1 MFNIANSVL
10 AHKALPQKALVTK
23 ALAAKTL
30 GMLSVAFALTGCI
43 STSAGSA
50 GTYATPTGNAP
61 VINNETPY
69 SSALRCVATRIHND
83 AQTLR
88 IAVGN
93 IRDYT
98 GKEEA
103 DGSGRKITQGAAL
116 MAMSALGKAGVPL
129 VERYDTAITELE
141 LKYTNNKLI
150 GDGTSANTDGQ
161 SEGSS
166 DYRKIFAGEIRGSD
180 YYLVGGITEL
190 NFNIR
195 SGGVDGAVS
204 SPDAMGWGVS
214 AGGKI
219 YVMNIG
225 LDLRLVNS
233 RTLEVVDFV
242 SYQKQIVGHEVSAG
256 VFDFLGGNL
265 FQVGAGESA
274 QEPLQLA
281 VRSVLERAVLKMLV
295 PLYHVNPTDCGS
307 RIAGNKSDPMGT
319 IDYRQSNPSGA
330 VPSAAPVRS
339 ANAAAP
345 YLQTSSAQPYSQV
358 PQQQTAPAPVRSADT
373 SPYGYYADVDNS
385 GLRGNVN

>member
-1 MFNIANSVL
+1 MFATVLTNL
-10 AHKALPQKALVTK
+10 AHRGLPKR
-23 ALAAKTL
+23 TL
-30 GMLSVAFALTGCI
+30 GALSVAFALTGCI
-43 STSAGSA
+43 SPSAGSS
-50 GTYATPTGNAP
+50 GQYTKPIGDAP

-69 SSALRCVATRIHND
+69 STALRCLATRIPED
-83 AQTLR
+83 QGSIR

-103 DGSGRKITQGAAL
+103 DGSGRKLTQGASL

-129 VERYDTAITELE
+129 VERYDTSVTELE

-150 GDGTSANTDGQ
+150 GDAQQG
-161 SEGSS
+161 
-166 DYRKIFAGEIRGSD
+166 DYRKIYAGEIRGSD

-195 SGGVDGAVS
+195 SGGVDGSVAS
-204 SPDAMGWGVS
+204 TADQGWGAS

-256 VFDFLGGNL
+256 VFDFLGGKL
-265 FQVGAGESA
+265 FQLGAGESA
-274 QEPLQLA
+274 MEPLQLA
-281 VRSVLERAVLKMLV
+281 VRSVIERAVLKMLV
-295 PLYHVNPTDCGS
+295 PLYHVNPSDCARFGDK
-307 RIAGNKSDPMGT
+307 GDPMGA
-319 IDYRQSNPSGA
+319 IDYRQTNPGA
-330 VPSAAPVRS
+330 ADRPSSVREREADQAPAAPVDNKKP
-339 ANAAAP
+339 AHVADEP
-345 YLQTSSAQPYSQV
+345 YAYYSEI
-358 PQQQTAPAPVRSADT
+358 
-373 SPYGYYADVDNS
+373 DNS
-385 GLRGNVN
+385 GLRGQVN

>member
-1 MFNIANSVL
+1 MFNIAKSLL
-10 AHKALPQKALVTK
+10 ARKALPTK
-23 ALAAKTL
+23 ALGA
-30 GMLSVAFALTGCI
+30 LSVAFALTGCM
-43 STSAGSA
+43 SANAGSD
-50 GTYATPTGNAP
+50 GRYATPMGNAP

-69 SSALRCVATRIHND
+69 STALRCVATHIHSND
-83 AQTLR
+83 ATMR

-150 GDGTSANTDGQ
+150 GDGQSSSD
-161 SEGSS
+161 SEGAS

-195 SGGVDGAVS
+195 SGGVDASVS
-204 SPDAMGWGVS
+204 SSDAMGWGAS

-265 FQVGAGESA
+265 FQIGAGASA

-281 VRSVLERAVLKMLV
+281 VRSVIERAVLKMLV

-307 RIAGNKSDPMGT
+307 RIAGKGDPMGQ
-319 IDYRQSNPSGA
+319 IDYRQSNPSA
-330 VPSAAPVRS
+330 RQAPAHEAYAAP
-339 ANAAAP
+339 APAYTPAPQAQAQPQPTYTAKADAAP
-345 YLQTSSAQPYSQV
+345 YAYYS
-358 PQQQTAPAPVRSADT
+358 DI
-373 SPYGYYADVDNS
+373 DNS
-385 GLRGNVN
+385 GLRGGVN

>member
-1 MFNIANSVL
+1 MFNIAKTIL
-10 AHKALPQKALVTK
+10 AHKALPT
-23 ALAAKTL
+23 KTL
-30 GMLSVAFALTGCI
+30 GILSVAFALTGCM
-43 STSAGSA
+43 STNAGSD
-50 GTYATPTGNAP
+50 GRYASPMGNAP

-69 SSALRCVATRIHND
+69 STALRCVATRLTTN
-83 AQTLR
+83 ATTMR

-150 GDGTSANTDGQ
+150 GNGQ
-161 SEGSS
+161 SDDEGAN

-195 SGGVDGAVS
+195 SGGIDASVS
-204 SPDAMGWGVS
+204 SSDAMGWGAS

-265 FQVGAGESA
+265 FQLGAGASA

-281 VRSVLERAVLKMLV
+281 VRSVIERAVLKMLV
-295 PLYHVNPTDCGS
+295 PLYHVNPSDCGS
-307 RIAGNKSDPMGT
+307 RIAGKSDPMGQ
-319 IDYRQSNPSGA
+319 IDYRQSNPSA
-330 VPSAAPVRS
+330 RQTTTEPTREAYSAPARQYTQQTQPTRTVK
-339 ANAAAP
+339 ADPAP
-345 YLQTSSAQPYSQV
+345 YAYYSE
-358 PQQQTAPAPVRSADT
+358 
-373 SPYGYYADVDNS
+373 VDNS
-385 GLRGNVN
+385 GLRGGVN

>member
-1 MFNIANSVL
+1 MFNIAKSIMTY
-10 AHKALPQKALVTK
+10 KALPI
-23 ALAAKTL
+23 KTL
-30 GMLSVAFALTGCI
+30 GALSVAFALTGCI
-43 STSAGSA
+43 SPSAGSD
-50 GTYATPTGNAP
+50 GRYATPMGNAP

-69 SSALRCVATRIHND
+69 SSALRCVATHINTNE
-83 AQTLR
+83 QTRR

-103 DGSGRKITQGAAL
+103 DGSGRKLTQGAAL
-116 MAMSALGKAGVPL
+116 MAMSALGKAGVPM

-150 GDGTSANTDGQ
+150 GDGRDNTQDG
-161 SEGSS
+161 GS

-180 YYLVGGITEL
+180 FYLVGGITEL

-195 SGGVDGAVS
+195 SGGVDASVAS
-204 SPDAMGWGVS
+204 SSAQGWGAS
-214 AGGKI
+214 FGGKL

-242 SYQKQIVGHEVSAG
+242 SYQKQIIGHEVSAG

-265 FQVGAGESA
+265 FQIGAGESA

-281 VRSVLERAVLKMLV
+281 VRSVIERAVLKMLV

-307 RIAGNKSDPMGT
+307 QISGKGDPMGK
-319 IDYRQSNPSGA
+319 IDYRQANPSGA
-330 VPSAAPVRS
+330 RTPLRQASAPQAPTRQAYAEPATTAPVAQVQPARS
-339 ANAAAP
+339 TQPAKTRNTP
-345 YLQTSSAQPYSQV
+345 YAYYS
-358 PQQQTAPAPVRSADT
+358 
-373 SPYGYYADVDNS
+373 DNS
-385 GLRGNVN
+385 GLRGGVN

>member
-1 MFNIANSVL
+1 M
-10 AHKALPQKALVTK
+10 
-23 ALAAKTL
+23 
-30 GMLSVAFALTGCI
+30 TGCI

-69 SSALRCVATRIHND
+69 SSALRCVATRIHNNE
-83 AQTLR
+83 QTLR

-103 DGSGRKITQGAAL
+103 DGSGRKLTQGAAL
-116 MAMSALGKAGVPL
+116 MAMSALGKAGVPM

-150 GDGTSANTDGQ
+150 GDGGQSDGNGQSDGQ
-161 SEGSS
+161 SGGSS
-166 DYRKIFAGEIRGSD
+166 DYRKIYAGEIRGSD

-195 SGGVDGAVS
+195 SGGVDGAAS

-214 AGGKI
+214 AGGKV

-265 FQVGAGESA
+265 FQIGAGESA

-319 IDYRQSNPSGA
+319 IDYRQSNPSGTVSPA
-330 VPSAAPVRS
+330 TPNRAAEVVAP
-339 ANAAAP
+339 APAP
-345 YLQTSSAQPYSQV
+345 YSQTTAAQPYSQV
-358 PQQQTAPAPVRSADT
+358 PQQAAPVAASAPAPVRAADT
-373 SPYGYYADVDNS
+373 SAYGYYADVDNS

>member
-1 MFNIANSVL
+1 MFNIAKSIL
-10 AHKALPQKALVTK
+10 SYKALP
-23 ALAAKTL
+23 AKTL
-30 GMLSVAFALTGCI
+30 GALSVAFALTGCI
-43 STSAGSA
+43 SPSAGSD
-50 GTYATPTGNAP
+50 GRYTSPMGNAP

-69 SSALRCVATRIHND
+69 STALRCVATRINNND
-83 AQTLR
+83 QTLR

-103 DGSGRKITQGAAL
+103 DGSGRKLTQGAAL
-116 MAMSALGKAGVPL
+116 MAMSALGKAGVPM

-150 GDGTSANTDGQ
+150 GDGRDNAQDG
-161 SEGSS
+161 GS

-180 YYLVGGITEL
+180 FYLVGGITEL

-195 SGGVDGAVS
+195 SGGVDASVAS
-204 SPDAMGWGVS
+204 SSAQGWGAS
-214 AGGKI
+214 LGGKL

-265 FQVGAGESA
+265 FQIGAGESA

-281 VRSVLERAVLKMLV
+281 VRSVIERAVLKMLV

-307 RIAGNKSDPMGT
+307 RISGKGDPMGK

-330 VPSAAPVRS
+330 RTPARQAYAEPTTTAPV
-339 ANAAAP
+339 A
-345 YLQTSSAQPYSQV
+345 QAQPIRSTQPTKANNTPYAYYS
-358 PQQQTAPAPVRSADT
+358 DI
-373 SPYGYYADVDNS
+373 DNG
-385 GLRGNVN
+385 GLRGGVN

>member
-1 MFNIANSVL
+1 MFNS
-10 AHKALPQKALVTK
+10 
-23 ALAAKTL
+23 AKTKLSNTKLPLRTL
-30 GMLSVAFALTGCI
+30 GALSVAFALTGCI
-43 STSAGSA
+43 SPSAGSDGRYTA
-50 GTYATPTGNAP
+50 PMGNAP

-69 SSALRCVATRIHND
+69 SSALRCIATHVN
-83 AQTLR
+83 ANEQTMR

-103 DGSGRKITQGAAL
+103 DGSGRKLTQGASL

-129 VERYDTAITELE
+129 VERYDTSITELE

-150 GDGTSANTDGQ
+150 GDGRTGDQQ
-161 SEGSS
+161 SG

-180 YYLVGGITEL
+180 FYLVGGITEL

-195 SGGVDGAVS
+195 SGGIDASVAS
-204 SPDAMGWGVS
+204 SSTTGWGAS
-214 AGGKI
+214 AGGKL

-265 FQVGAGESA
+265 FEIGAGESA
-274 QEPLQLA
+274 QEPIQLA
-281 VRSVLERAVLKMLV
+281 VRSVIERAVLKMLV
-295 PLYHVNPTDCGS
+295 PLTHVRPTDCD
-307 RIAGNKSDPMGT
+307 RFAGNNNDPMGK
-319 IDYRQSNPSGA
+319 IDYRQSNPDGA
-330 VPSAAPVRS
+330 RMPPVATRTADATPRTAAKVD
-339 ANAAAP
+339 NAP
-345 YLQTSSAQPYSQV
+345 YAYYS
-358 PQQQTAPAPVRSADT
+358 DI
-373 SPYGYYADVDNS
+373 DNS
-385 GLRGNVN
+385 GLRGSAN

>member
-1 MFNIANSVL
+1 MFNIAKAVL
-10 AHKALPQKALVTK
+10 AHKALPT
-23 ALAAKTL
+23 KTL

-43 STSAGSA
+43 SASAGSDGRYTA
-50 GTYATPTGNAP
+50 PTGNAP

-69 SSALRCVATRIHND
+69 SSALRCISTRIHND
-83 AQTLR
+83 SQTLR

-93 IRDYT
+93 IKDYT

-103 DGSGRKITQGAAL
+103 DGSGRKLTQGAAL

-150 GDGTSANTDGQ
+150 GDGAQTNADG
-161 SEGSS
+161 SNEGTS

-265 FQVGAGESA
+265 FQIGAGESA

-281 VRSVLERAVLKMLV
+281 VRAVLERAVLKMLV
-295 PLYHVNPTDCGS
+295 PLYHVNPSDCGS
-307 RIAGNKSDPMGT
+307 KIAGSKSDPMGT

-330 VPSAAPVRS
+330 VSPATPSRSAYAAP
-339 ANAAAP
+339 AAQQ
-345 YLQTSSAQPYSQV
+345 QTYAQPYSQV
-358 PQQQTAPAPVRSADT
+358 APQAAAPAPAYQAAPVKAADT
-373 SPYGYYADVDNS
+373 SPYSYYSEVDNS

>member
-1 MFNIANSVL
+1 MFTNAKSILTNRS
-10 AHKALPQKALVTK
+10 LPKR
-23 ALAAKTL
+23 TL
-30 GMLSVAFALTGCI
+30 GALSIAFALTGCI
-43 STSAGSA
+43 SANAGSD
-50 GTYATPTGNAP
+50 GRYTTPIGDAP

-69 SSALRCVATRIHND
+69 SNALRCIATHVD
-83 AQTLR
+83 TGAQTMR

-103 DGSGRKITQGAAL
+103 DGSGRKITQGASL

-129 VERYDTAITELE
+129 VERYDTSVTELE
-141 LKYTNNKLI
+141 LKYANNKLI
-150 GDGTSANTDGQ
+150 GDAQPDG
-161 SEGSS
+161 

-195 SGGVDGAVS
+195 SGGVSASVAS
-204 SPDAMGWGVS
+204 QSATGWGAS
-214 AGGKI
+214 AAGNV

-242 SYQKQIVGHEVSAG
+242 SYQKQIVGHEVKAG

-265 FQVGAGESA
+265 FDVGAGESA
-274 QEPLQLA
+274 QEPIQLA
-281 VRSVLERAVLKMLV
+281 VRAVIERAVLKMLV
-295 PLYHVNPTDCGS
+295 PLYHVNPSDCV
-307 RIAGNKSDPMGT
+307 RFAGNGDPMGA
-319 IDYRQSNPSGA
+319 IDYRQTHPEAASMPAPADGPRTA
-330 VPSAAPVRS
+330 DAPAAP
-339 ANAAAP
+339 AARPASQKVAADPAP
-345 YLQTSSAQPYSQV
+345 YAYYS
-358 PQQQTAPAPVRSADT
+358 
-373 SPYGYYADVDNS
+373 DVDNS

>member
-1 MFNIANSVL
+1 VFNIAKTILNG
-10 AHKALPQKALVTK
+10 KALPV
-23 ALAAKTL
+23 KTL

-43 STSAGSA
+43 STQA
-50 GTYATPTGNAP
+50 GTDGRYTRPMGSAP

-69 SSALRCVATRIHND
+69 SNALRCVATHIHTND
-83 AQTLR
+83 RTLR

-103 DGSGRKITQGAAL
+103 DGSGRKLTQGAAL

-150 GDGTSANTDGQ
+150 GDSDNTSDGPN
-161 SEGSS
+161 

-195 SGGVDGAVS
+195 SGGVDASVAS
-204 SPDAMGWGVS
+204 SDAMGWGASV
-214 AGGKI
+214 GGKI

-265 FQVGAGESA
+265 FQLGGGESA

-281 VRSVLERAVLKMLV
+281 VRSVIERAMLKMLV

-307 RIAGNKSDPMGT
+307 RIAGKSDPMGK
-319 IDYRQSNPSGA
+319 INYRQSNPSA
-330 VPSAAPVRS
+330 TYDNRTPTRTASAAPAS
-339 ANAAAP
+339 
-345 YLQTSSAQPYSQV
+345 QSQPS
-358 PQQQTAPAPVRSADT
+358 TPAHADT
-373 SPYGYYADVDNS
+373 TPYGYYSDVNDT
-385 GLRGNVN
+385 GLRGRVN

>member
-1 MFNIANSVL
+1 MFNIAKTIQANR
-10 AHKALPQKALVTK
+10 KLPAR
-23 ALAAKTL
+23 TL
-30 GMLSVAFALTGCI
+30 GALSVAFALTGCI
-43 STSAGSA
+43 SANA
-50 GTYATPTGNAP
+50 GTDGRYATPMGNAP

-69 SSALRCVATRIHND
+69 SNALRCVATHVNSD
-83 AQTLR
+83 AQTMR

-103 DGSGRKITQGAAL
+103 DGSGRKITQGASL

-129 VERYDTAITELE
+129 VERYDTSITELE

-150 GDGTSANTDGQ
+150 GDGQPGDAQNG
-161 SEGSS
+161 S

-195 SGGVDGAVS
+195 SGGVDASVAS
-204 SPDAMGWGVS
+204 SSAQGWGAS
-214 AGGKI
+214 AGGKL

-265 FQVGAGESA
+265 FEIGAGESA
-274 QEPLQLA
+274 QEPIQLA
-281 VRSVLERAVLKMLV
+281 VRSVVERAVLKMLV
-295 PLYHVNPTDCGS
+295 PLYHVNPTDCA
-307 RIAGNKSDPMGT
+307 RFAGNGDPMGK
-319 IDYRQSNPSGA
+319 IDYRQSNPEGA
-330 VPSAAPVRS
+330 RMAPVNTRT
-339 ANAAAP
+339 ADA
-345 YLQTSSAQPYSQV
+345 
-358 PQQQTAPAPVRSADT
+358 APAPQAPAKVDNA
-373 SPYGYYADVDNS
+373 PYAYYSDIDNS
-385 GLRGNVN
+385 GLRGSAN

>member
-1 MFNIANSVL
+1 MFTTAKSKL
-10 AHKALPQKALVTK
+10 TYKKLPVR
-23 ALAAKTL
+23 TL
-30 GMLSVAFALTGCI
+30 GALSVALALTGCI
-43 STSAGSA
+43 SPTAGSD
-50 GTYATPTGNAP
+50 GRYTRPVGDAP

-69 SSALRCVATRIHND
+69 SSALRCVATHVKGN
-83 AQTLR
+83 AETLR

-103 DGSGRKITQGAAL
+103 DGSGRKITQGASL

-129 VERYDTAITELE
+129 VERYDTSVTELE

-150 GDGTSANTDGQ
+150 GDAQGG
-161 SEGSS
+161 G

-195 SGGVDGAVS
+195 SGGAEASVATT
-204 SPDAMGWGVS
+204 SPTGWGANV
-214 AGGKI
+214 GGKI

-256 VFDFLGGNL
+256 VFDFLGGKL
-265 FQVGAGESA
+265 FELGGGESA
-274 QEPLQLA
+274 LEPIQLA
-281 VRSVLERAVLKMLV
+281 VRSVIERAVLKMLV
-295 PLYHVNPTDCGS
+295 PLYHVNPTDCVHF
-307 RIAGNKSDPMGT
+307 AGNSDPMGE
-319 IDYRQSNPSGA
+319 IDYRQTNMGKAPRQA
-330 VPSAAPVRS
+330 AIDPATAAPAKAV
-339 ANAAAP
+339 AAP
-345 YLQTSSAQPYSQV
+345 TKPVTVSNKLPGTPVDLAAKRTKSADATVKPVTTPKRQAQADNTPYAYYSQI
-358 PQQQTAPAPVRSADT
+358 
-373 SPYGYYADVDNS
+373 DNT
-385 GLRGNVN
+385 GLRGGLN

>member
-1 MFNIANSVL
+1 MFNIAKTIL
-10 AHKALPQKALVTK
+10 ANKALP
-23 ALAAKTL
+23 AKTL
-30 GMLSVAFALTGCI
+30 GALSVAFALTGCI
-43 STSAGSA
+43 STSAGSD
-50 GTYATPTGNAP
+50 GRYAAPMGNAP

-69 SSALRCVATRIHND
+69 STALRCVASHVNAN

-103 DGSGRKITQGAAL
+103 DGSGRKITQGASL
-116 MAMSALGKAGVPL
+116 MAMSALGKAGVPM

-150 GDGTSANTDGQ
+150 GDGQSSGNNEDGEGAN
-161 SEGSS
+161 

-195 SGGVDGAVS
+195 SGGVDGSVS
-204 SPDAMGWGVS
+204 SSAAQGWGVA

-265 FQVGAGESA
+265 FQIGAGASA

-307 RIAGNKSDPMGT
+307 RIAGNSDPMGK
-319 IDYRQSNPSGA
+319 IEYRQSNPSAAMNNNGSNNNYA
-330 VPSAAPVRS
+330 PARESYAAP
-339 ANAAAP
+339 
-345 YLQTSSAQPYSQV
+345 AQPM
-358 PQQQTAPAPVRSADT
+358 QQTQAARTAPTRTVNADT
-373 SPYGYYADVDNS
+373 TPYGYYSDIDNG
-385 GLRGNVN
+385 GLRGGVN

>member
-1 MFNIANSVL
+1 MFNIAKTIL
-10 AHKALPQKALVTK
+10 AHKALP
-23 ALAAKTL
+23 AKTL
-30 GMLSVAFALTGCI
+30 GALSVAFALTGCM
-43 STSAGSA
+43 STSAGSD
-50 GTYATPTGNAP
+50 GRYASPMGNAP

-69 SSALRCVATRIHND
+69 SSALRCVASHVN
-83 AQTLR
+83 ANSQTMR

-103 DGSGRKITQGAAL
+103 DGSGRKITQGASL
-116 MAMSALGKAGVPL
+116 MAMSALGKAGVPM

-150 GDGTSANTDGQ
+150 GDGQSSGNNEDGE
-161 SEGSS
+161 STS

-195 SGGVDGAVS
+195 SGGIDGSVS
-204 SPDAMGWGVS
+204 SPAAQGWGVA

-265 FQVGAGESA
+265 FQIGAGASA

-307 RIAGNKSDPMGT
+307 RIAGSSDPMGK
-319 IDYRQSNPSGA
+319 IEYRQSNPSA
-330 VPSAAPVRS
+330 TSNNNYAPARES
-339 ANAAAP
+339 YNAP
-345 YLQTSSAQPYSQV
+345 AQPM
-358 PQQQTAPAPVRSADT
+358 QQTQQAPARTVKADNT
-373 SPYGYYADVDNS
+373 PYGYYADVDNS
-385 GLRGNVN
+385 GLRGGIN